1 MNFRFSSSLKS
12 DMLNLLYYFS
22 DFHFSV
28 DYTQPNS

>member
-1 MNFRFSSSLKS
+1 MNFRFSSSLNS
-12 DMLNLLYYFS
+12 ETLNLLYYIS